1 VPEPGWIE
9 IDVEFDGGPVR
20 FVGAGVETTLE
31 PWDEPAGFSVR
42 AETLAP
48 NLFRCRLQIADER
61 GTPVL
66 GFEGEALV
74 RLPAGARASLVG
86 GEAAPVHA
94 GQATFYVET
103 AGSADIVMECHVAG
117 CGQQSIRLP
126 TGGGRP

>member
-1 VPEPGWIE
+1 MI
-9 IDVEFDGGPVR
+9 R
-20 FVGAGVETTLE
+20 AAGAGVETALE
-31 PWDEPAGFSVR
+31 PWGEPTGFSVR

-48 NLFRCRLQIADER
+48 NLFRCRLQVADER
-61 GTPVL
+61 GARVL

-74 RLPAGARASLVG
+74 RLPAGARGSLVG

-103 AGSADIVMECHVAG
+103 AGPGDLVVECHVAG

-126 TGGGRP
+126 MEGGRP